1 MKQQQQHPQPNAS
14 SPSTRTF
21 LINQPQS
28 TSFPKNVIKT
38 ATYNIYNFLP
48 LALLNQFRSYFNI
61 FFLICAIL
69 FSIPSITPV
78 APETSYAAFVVV
90 QVISLLR
97 TGIENYKKYLY
108 DSSYNNSQSQV
119 YDINN
124 KQFTFKAWKHIVL
137 GEIVK
142 VEKDKEIP
150 ADLLIIKS
158 SNDNG
163 YCYLQTSNLDGET
176 NLKAREALQCFHNVI
191 NTVTDCE
198 MYGKIEIGKPDK
210 NIYNIEGCV
219 SDVDRYINS
228 KIYFDIS
235 NCLLR
240 GGVLKNVNYIY
251 GIVIYTGKDTKIMMN
266 INKGYQKLSNIDKLL
281 NFIVLYL
288 VIISLILAIIMAV
301 IGIHKTSTYRNT
313 MYYALYKTE
322 DSGDRVLE
330 GVRTSLSF
338 FNIFASLIPISIMI
352 VLEVVK
358 TLQTV
363 LLSFEEG
370 YAVGDEKSKFL
381 SLKLHEN
388 LGNIKYIFTDKTGTL
403 TKNEMEFKGC
413 SIFTRLYAQ
422 NENNITLYDT
432 AIDTTT
438 ITKQRTIFSKDFNV
452 QRLKESLLND
462 EYLEINSESKECYYK
477 SLNEVTLDFF
487 VNIAL
492 NHNVLVNVNSDNNDN
507 SGEISKSMY
516 SGSNPDETVLVQ
528 AAKELEVEFV
538 ERIGNDITIRIG
550 GKCLVHYEM
559 LYRFDFTSER
569 KRSSIIVR
577 CPDGVIKLF
586 MKGADNVILQKINH
600 FSKMNLFT
608 KTCEHIDKFAKEGL
622 RTLCY
627 SVKVLTEN
635 EFKEFELQYQ
645 QLQAQCLV
653 NKDKVNDVEMLISEL
668 ESNMLLLGVTALE
681 DMLQDNVKG
690 AIKEFIEA
698 NINVWMLTGDKLDT
712 AESIGYSCRL
722 LMEDT
727 EVFKIR
733 DKDINN
739 IEQVLKDIKQEIDD
753 GLLSS
758 AKMLNGGVSVHKDKD
773 KGKEDIEGNNV
784 NNRINSETKIL
795 HECNINN
802 NNNNVHLSNVN
813 NNNNNN
819 KYTFKRKSS
828 RSNSYKLKNKLAF
841 RNKLFTHIPPQQ
853 QQQHIS
859 NNNYNNNYRLK
870 HSQLFNTNNNNNN
883 VIADSQILVYIPPKQ
898 IETETITSD
907 NDISSTHKIITP
919 SNNNNNNNTNTIS
932 RNPSQNL
939 NTIPNSISNFQK
951 SDPNDNSIFAYM
963 IKGDFFL
970 DNSIKDVSISFFNE
984 LKTQHHHH
992 SSNQP
997 PSPIDLITI
1006 KQKYKKQLDNIN
1018 TTNHPLSKSPE
1029 KRNIQF
1035 SNYSLIIEGGALT
1048 ECLKSHNNII
1058 FYDILSKCR
1067 SVICSRCAPIQK
1079 SQVVEFI
1086 KKHSHQ
1092 MTLAIGDG
1100 GNDVN
1105 MILSA
1110 DVGVGIFGK
1119 EGSQAAYSS
1128 DYAFSQF
1135 HYLRKL
1141 LFEHGR
1147 YSIWRNAYFV
1157 HFYFFKNV
1165 VFVCIQL
1172 WFTFYS
1178 FISGTIYFDNFY
1190 IMGLNSFLTT
1200 APPCVFALFEED
1212 IDITFKHTKQREL
1225 AKMLIPQLYKSM
1237 RDNNPFSL
1245 KHFFTM
1251 FFAGVVISLFNFFIP
1266 LFAYRFTPTNEDG
1279 EMGTLLDMSLVSL
1292 WGMIISTYIV
1302 LITDTYYYNVSSCA
1316 LHGLQVFVLIVFPI
1330 VHNTFEHYLISG
1342 RMVDIISTNKFWL
1355 VLIVSVYGNYLLFYI
1370 ARTFQRFIPGNIV
1383 SRVRM
1388 NDIANDIK
1396 QISCL
1401 KKYIEAQKYER
1412 CVHKFKKVYKKRFM
1426 ENESENYVDKKI
1438 REFVEQFKTNRL
1450 LKEERTLFKQV
1461 KEHSQRNNNTLKK
1474 LTNKQKSNQY

>member
-1 MKQQQQHPQPNAS
+1 MKQQSNAS
-14 SPSTRTF
+14 SPITTRTF

-38 ATYNIYNFLP
+38 AAYNIYNFLP

-69 FSIPSITPV
+69 FSIPEITPV
-78 APETSYAAFVVV
+78 DPDTSYAAFVVV

-97 TGIENYKKYLY
+97 SGIENYKKYKY

-119 YDINN
+119 FDNKQ
-124 KQFTFKAWKHIVL
+124 KQFTFKPWKHIAL

-176 NLKAREALQCFHNVI
+176 NLKAREALQCFHNAI
-191 NTVTDCE
+191 KNEMDCE

-219 SDVDRYINS
+219 SDVDRYINNDN
-228 KIYFDIS
+228 KKVYFDIS

-251 GIVIYTGKDTKIMMN
+251 GIVIYTGKETKIMMN
-266 INKGYQKLSNIDKLL
+266 IKKGYQKLSNIDKLL

-288 VIISLILAIIMAV
+288 VIISLVLAIIMAV
-301 IGIHKTSTYRNT
+301 IGIHKTSTNRNK
-313 MYYALYKTE
+313 MNYALYKTE

-388 LGNIKYIFTDKTGTL
+388 LGNVKYIFTDKTGTL

-422 NENNITLYDT
+422 NENNTTLYDT
-432 AIDTTT
+432 AIETTT
-438 ITKQRTIFSKDFNV
+438 TKQRTIFSKDFDV
-452 QRLKESLLND
+452 HRLRESLLND
-462 EYLEINSESKECYYK
+462 EYLEINSESKECYYRT
-477 SLNEVTLDFF
+477 LNEVTLDFF

-492 NHNVLVNVNSDNNDN
+492 NHNVLVNIENNETN
-507 SGEISKSMY
+507 KSTY

-538 ERIGNDITIRIG
+538 ERIGNDITIKIG
-550 GKCLVHYEM
+550 GGCLVHYAM

-586 MKGADNVILQKINH
+586 MKGADSVILQKINN
-600 FSKMNLFT
+600 FSKVNLFT
-608 KTCEHIDKFAKEGL
+608 KTCEHVDKFAKEGL
-622 RTLCY
+622 RTLCF
-627 SVKVLTEN
+627 SMKILTEN
-635 EFKEFELQYQ
+635 EFRQFESQYQ

-653 NKDKVNDVEMLISEL
+653 NKDKVSDIERLISDL

-690 AIKEFIEA
+690 IIKEFIEA

-712 AESIGYSCRL
+712 AESIGYSCKL

-733 DKDINN
+733 DKDISN
-739 IEQVLKDIKQEIDD
+739 IEQVLSNIKQEIDD
-753 GLLSS
+753 GLISN
-758 AKMLNGGVSVHKDKD
+758 AKILNGNDVHKGNDK
-773 KGKEDIEGNNV
+773 KKEEIGGKV
-784 NNRINSETKIL
+784 NGLNRFNSETKIL
-795 HECNINN
+795 HGSHINSDNN
-802 NNNNVHLSNVN
+802 NKQINNVN
-813 NNNNNN
+813 N
-819 KYTFKRKSS
+819 KYSFKRKSS

-841 RNKLFTHIPPQQ
+841 RNKLFAKQDDIRIPI
-853 QQQHIS
+853 QQHIS
-859 NNNYNNNYRLK
+859 NNNYRIK
-870 HSQLFNTNNNNNN
+870 HSQLFNSNN
-883 VIADSQILVYIPPKQ
+883 VITESQILVYIPPKQ
-898 IETETITSD
+898 IETETINSD
-907 NDISSTHKIITP
+907 DVSSTHKIITP
-919 SNNNNNNNTNTIS
+919 TNNNTNMNS
-932 RNPSQNL
+932 RNPSQNVTETQNL
-939 NTIPNSISNFQK
+939 NTIPNSISNVQK

-984 LKTQHHHH
+984 LKNKKH
-992 SSNQP
+992 SSKP
-997 PSPIDLITI
+997 TSIDLTTI
-1006 KQKYKKQLDNIN
+1006 KQRYKKELDKIETN
-1018 TTNHPLSKSPE
+1018 NHPLSKSPE

-1035 SNYSLIIEGGALT
+1035 SNYSLIIEGGALA
-1048 ECLKSHNNII
+1048 ECLKAQNNTI

-1079 SQVVEFI
+1079 SQVVDFI

-1147 YSIWRNAYFV
+1147 FSIWRNAYFV

-1212 IDITFKHTKQREL
+1212 IDITFKHSKKREL

-1245 KHFFTM
+1245 QHFFIM

-1266 LFAYRFTPTNEDG
+1266 LFAYGFVPVNQNG
-1279 EMGTLLDMSLVSL
+1279 EIGTLLDMSLVSL
-1292 WGMIISTYIV
+1292 WGMIISTYMV
-1302 LITDTYYYNVSSCA
+1302 LLTDTYYFNISSCA
-1316 LHGLQVFVLIVFPI
+1316 LHGLQVLVLVVFPI
-1330 VHNTFEHYLISG
+1330 VHNSFEHYLISG
-1342 RMVDIISTNKFWL
+1342 RLVDIISTNKFWL

-1370 ARTFQRFIPGNIV
+1370 ARSFQRFIPGNIV

-1388 NDIANDIK
+1388 DEIENDIK

-1401 KKYIEAQKYER
+1401 KKFIEAQKYER

-1461 KEHSQRNNNTLKK
+1461 KEHSKRNSLKK
-1474 LTNKQKSNQY
+1474 LTNKQKSNEY